1 MICLSCS
8 HKDTKVTDSRVVSEG
23 MAIRRRRECQKCGF
37 RFSTYEEV
45 EILNLTVVKRDGSR
59 QPYSR
64 EKVEHGLKKALE
76 KRPITQER
84 FRMLVSNIERE
95 IQSKSRTDE
104 IISQD
109 IGEILMHHLKKTD
122 KVAYIR
128 FASVYKSFEDI
139 DSFKKE
145 IKKIT

>member
-1 MICLSCS
+1 MNCLSCG
-8 HKDTKVTDSRVVSEG
+8 HEDTKVTDSRVVSDG
-23 MAIRRRRECQKCGF
+23 MAIRRRRECPKCGF

-45 EILNLTVVKRDGSR
+45 EILNLSVVKRDGVHE
-59 QPYSR
+59 PYSR
-64 EKVEHGLKKALE
+64 EKAERGIKKALE

-84 FRMLVSNIERE
+84 LRMLIANIERD
-95 IQSKSRTDE
+95 IQTAAKSDE
-104 IISQD
+104 VTSSQ
-109 IGEILMHHLKKTD
+109 IGEIIMRHLKKAD

-139 DSFKKE
+139 DSFKQE

>member
-1 MICLSCS
+1 MICLACG
-8 HKDTKVTDSRVVSEG
+8 HKDTKVTDSRVVNDG

-45 EILNLTVVKRDGSR
+45 EILNLTVVKRNGSR
-59 QPYSR
+59 EPYNR
-64 EKVEHGLKKALE
+64 EKMERGIKKALE
-76 KRPITQER
+76 KRPITQES
-84 FRMLVSNIERE
+84 FRMLISNIERD
-95 IQSKSRTDE
+95 IQNKSQADE
-104 IISQD
+104 ITSSD
-109 IGEILMHHLKKTD
+109 IGEILMRHLKKTD

>member
-1 MICLSCS
+1 MICLACS

-104 IISQD
+104 IISED
-109 IGEILMHHLKKTD
+109 IGEILMRHLKKTD

>member
-1 MICLSCS
+1 MNCLSCG
-8 HKDTKVTDSRVVSEG
+8 KEDTKVTDSRVVNDG

-45 EILNLTVVKRDGSR
+45 EILNLSVVKRDGVHE
-59 QPYSR
+59 PYSR
-64 EKVEHGLKKALE
+64 EKVERGLKKALE
-76 KRPITQER
+76 KRPITQEK
-84 FRMLVSNIERE
+84 FRMLIANIERD
-95 IQSKSRTDE
+95 IQTEAKSDE
-104 IISQD
+104 VTSSQ
-109 IGEILMHHLKKTD
+109 IGEIIMRHLKKAD

-139 DSFKKE
+139 DSFKQE

>member
-1 MICLSCS
+1 MNCLSCG
-8 HKDTKVTDSRVVSEG
+8 HEDTKVTDSRVVSDG
-23 MAIRRRRECQKCGF
+23 MAIRRRRECPKCGF

-45 EILNLTVVKRDGSR
+45 EILNLSVVKRDGVHE
-59 QPYSR
+59 PYSR
-64 EKVEHGLKKALE
+64 EKAERGIKKALE

-84 FRMLVSNIERE
+84 LRMLIANIERDV
-95 IQSKSRTDE
+95 QTAAKSDE
-104 IISQD
+104 VTSSQ
-109 IGEILMHHLKKTD
+109 IGEIIMRHLKKAD

-139 DSFKKE
+139 DSFKQE